1 MLLRGFFLYWKTR
14 QLQNVSTVS
23 GLFFFFFL
31 ISDFELQSDL
41 PIADRHPQ
49 TDGIERGG

>member
-1 MLLRGFFLYWKTR
+1 MLLRGIFFFTGKLDSFR
-14 QLQNVSTVS
+14 MFR
-23 GLFFFFFL
+23 LFQGCSFFFL

>member
-1 MLLRGFFLYWKTR
+1 MLLRGFFFL
-14 QLQNVSTVS
+14 LENSTASECFDCFRVVLS
-23 GLFFFFFL
+23 FFL

>member
-14 QLQNVSTVS
+14 QFQGCS
-23 GLFFFFFL
+23 FFFL